1 MEVPDAWRIRERV
14 FKRWD
19 RRKGEVWE
27 EFSPLE
33 RRDIVSFGHIM
44 LEANTKP
51 GVAG

>member
-14 FKRWD
+14 LRRWD

-33 RRDIVSFGHIM
+33 IKNIVSFVYAGGEH
-44 LEANTKP
+44 EP
-51 GVAG
+51 RVAR